1 MASGLILTAVG
12 AEAIETAY
20 QAGEV
25 VTIPIVAFG
34 DGGGVSVTP
43 DPAVTK
49 LVNKFGDV
57 PFTQGESGSGMIAGQ
72 AVINARDYPGK
83 VVREF
88 GLMSS
93 AGVLIA
99 YGAYPDTYLPEQ
111 NDSIVKELVVSF
123 AMPLVHAESVVLEI
137 DPNVS
142 VLTIEE
148 ADARYLFRKGDTATG
163 DLGAP
168 MFQANGTSGV
178 PEGSGM
184 YKDQL
189 NNHAPFYSPDYQWP
203 VNSGGAYVPLVKG
216 RGTRKAKGWP
226 TAVSFGYLM
235 PGVDMHAHP
244 VIHAIGDSGQE
255 CIWEFDTQTGGLRSK
270 AGTFAIEEQQP
281 IVPLPFSGDSPP
293 PGHALMLGQA
303 FDKNAYPRTAQAF
316 PSGVFP
322 DMRGRTI
329 LGKPDDRWP
338 LTLAD
343 GEVKSHG
350 HSGEVAGTDLGSP
363 ETTES
368 GGYNPKLRSYP
379 SNTSL
384 DGGTS
389 SRHTIDQDRGFT
401 DYGLI
406 EGVPPHK
413 HNLPLG
419 WHGHGLR
426 IDAFGAAKNTVD
438 NIAFNYIV
446 RLA

>member
-12 AEAIETAY
+12 AEAIEKAY

-368 GGYNPKLRSYP
+368 GGYSPKLRSYP

>member
-216 RGTRKAKGWP
+216 RGTRKAKGWA
-226 TAVSFGYLM
+226 TAVSFGYFM
-235 PGVDMHAHP
+235 PGVDMYAHP
-244 VIHAIGDSGQE
+244 VIHAIGDGAQE

-293 PGHALMLGQA
+293 LGHALMLGQA

-329 LGKPDDRWP
+329 LGKPDDRG
-338 LTLAD
+338 LLSLAD
-343 GEVKSHG
+343 GEVKNHG
-350 HSGEVAGTDLGSP
+350 HGGEVVGTDLGSR

-368 GGYNPKLRSYP
+368 GGYRPKLRSYP
-379 SNTSL
+379 SKTSL

-389 SRHTIDQDRGFT
+389 SRHTIDQARGFS

-413 HNLPLG
+413 HNVSLG
-419 WHGHGLR
+419 VHGHDLR

>member
-12 AEAIETAY
+12 AEAIEKAY

-34 DGGGVSVTP
+34 DGGGSSVTA
-43 DPAVTK
+43 DPAVTD

-281 IVPLPFSGDSPP
+281 IVPLPYSEDSPP
-293 PGHALMLGQA
+293 LGYAFLLGQA

-368 GGYNPKLRSYP
+368 GGYSPKLRSYP